1 VSDPASWLVVE
12 KGWSV
17 TAADGTDVGK
27 VEGIVGDTGKDIFN
41 GLTIAT
47 GMFSRAKYVPA
58 ENVTEIVEGTV
69 RLDLTVEQIEELG
82 EHEDVDAAQVRA
94 DTTDIRPA
102 D

>member
-1 VSDPASWLVVE
+1 MSDPVSWLVIE
-12 KGWSV
+12 NGWTV

-27 VEGIVGDTGKDIFN
+27 IEGIVGDTGKDIFN

-58 ENVTEIVEGTV
+58 ENVAEIVEGEV
-69 RLDLTVEQIEELG
+69 RLDLTPEQIEQLG

-94 DTTDIRPA
+94 DTTDLRPT

>member
-1 VSDPASWLVVE
+1 MNDRVSWLVIE
-12 KGWSV
+12 NGWTV
-17 TAADGTDVGK
+17 TAADGSEVGK

-58 ENVTEIVEGTV
+58 ENVADIVEGTV
-69 RLDLTVEQIEELG
+69 RLDLTPQQVDELG
-82 EHEDVDAAQVRA
+82 EHEDVDAAEVRA
-94 DTTDIRPA
+94 DTTDLRPS